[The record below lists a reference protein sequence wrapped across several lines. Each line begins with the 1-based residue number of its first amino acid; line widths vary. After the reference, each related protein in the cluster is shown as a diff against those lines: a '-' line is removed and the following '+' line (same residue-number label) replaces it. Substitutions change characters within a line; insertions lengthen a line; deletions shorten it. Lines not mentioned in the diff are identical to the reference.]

1 MPITILKSKLRPFN
15 PFWNANVTNEDRRQ
29 IAPESRKKIAPF
41 NSVNSEITGWMLTKF
56 VPTVARILPF
66 NILKADLRSANPLS
80 NARATSKGRFWR
92 CLQTHPKFSWLP

>member
-41 NSVNSEITGWMLTKF
+41 NSVNSEIIGQKFTKF
-56 VPTVARILPF
+56 VHDVAGCLPF
-66 NILKADLRSANPLS
+66 NVLKAASRSSNPLS
-80 NARATSKGRFWR
+80 NARAKSKGR
-92 CLQTHPKFSWLP
+92 SW